1 MSVTQTG
8 RQHYPAP
15 TLGRAFWALY
25 KNAPGV
31 IQAEASSLLRG
42 ANQRMTDA
50 PDLWGDSYT
59 DAVMTRYIKRRIK
72 TYADVQ

>member
-1 MSVTQTG
+1 MTKTVKEAD
-8 RQHYPAP
+8 RYPAL
-15 TLGRAFWALY
+15 TLGSAFWALY
-25 KNAPGV
+25 KKAPTV